1 MHHKTLHQKYLL
13 APSTSAIILLSA
25 AALSSMPAYAG
36 KSDIETAGD
45 IVMVAIPALAY
56 GSTFYMDDAEGRNQ
70 FYKSF
75 ATNAVATYGLKKAI
89 DRERPDHSD
98 NDSFPSAHT
107 SIAFQGASFIHK
119 RYGFEYS
126 IPAYVGATFVGYSRI
141 DADKHHTTDVLA
153 GAALGVASSML
164 LTKSYYDDTLH
175 ISANLA
181 PESYQLAVHYRF

>member
-1 MHHKTLHQKYLL
+1 MSHKH
-13 APSTSAIILLSA
+13 SA
-25 AALSSMPAYAG
+25 ALIVLSGSLLTATPSYANS
-36 KSDIETAGD
+36 SDIETAGD
-45 IVMVAIPALAY
+45 IMMVAIPALAY
-56 GSTFYMDDAEGRNQ
+56 GSTYYMDDPEGRMQ

-75 ATNAVATYGLKKAI
+75 AANAVTTYGLKKTV

-126 IPAYVGATFVGYSRI
+126 IPAYIGATFVGYSRLE
-141 DADKHHTTDVLA
+141 ADKHHTTDVLA
-153 GAALGVASSML
+153 GAALGVASSMF

-175 ISANLA
+175 VSANLA
-181 PESYQLAVHYRF
+181 PESYQLAVHYSF